1 MRENLKAPSPAGHRN
16 GHKSLEIHVARHDL
30 EKVMTPHSDASRV
43 CFRAALALV
52 VSAAMTFAAPEIR
65 FPPGVDW
72 SNASPEQIREA
83 VFAAVK
89 ENPDEAIEIVQAAME
104 NVQQTGRFPNEGA
117 GDGKQVIDPDD
128 GIITLPEI
136 AEQIA
141 QGAIQANPAMAAMI
155 TQAVNNAVASAP
167 ITQPGATQTTDGGG
181 TDGGGGTSG
190 GGLPPA
196 LPGGFGGGGG
206 GGTSGGTTGG
216 GSIYGS

>member
-1 MRENLKAPSPAGHRN
+1 
-16 GHKSLEIHVARHDL
+16 
-30 EKVMTPHSDASRV
+30 MTPRSIASRIG
-43 CFRAALALV
+43 FRAVLALV
-52 VSAAMTFAAPEIR
+52 FSAAVTFAAPEIK
-65 FPPGVDW
+65 FPPGLDW

-89 ENPDEAIEIVQAAME
+89 ENPDNAIEIVQAAME
-104 NVQQTGRFPNEGA
+104 NVQNTGRFPNAGA
-117 GDGKQVIDPDD
+117 GDNKQVIDPDD
-128 GIITLPEI
+128 GIVTLPEV

-181 TDGGGGTSG
+181 TDGGGGGTSG
-190 GGLPPA
+190 GGVPPA

-206 GGTSGGTTGG
+206 GTTGG
-216 GSIYGS
+216 GSIYGN

>member
-1 MRENLKAPSPAGHRN
+1 ME
-16 GHKSLEIHVARHDL
+16 RHDRFI
-30 EKVMTPHSDASRV
+30 VMSPRSTASRV
-43 CFRAALALV
+43 GFRAVLALL
-52 VSAAMTFAAPEIR
+52 VSAAVTFAAPEIK

-89 ENPDEAIEIVQAAME
+89 ENPDDAIEIVQAAME
-104 NVQQTGRFPNEGA
+104 NVQKTGRFPNEGA
-117 GDGKQVIDPDD
+117 GDNKQVIDPDD
-128 GIITLPEI
+128 GIVTLPEV

-190 GGLPPA
+190 GGVPPA

-206 GGTSGGTTGG
+206 GGTSGG
-216 GSIYGS
+216 GSIYSN